1 MSEFKGTP
9 HNTAKAGD
17 FAKTV
22 LMPGDP
28 LRAKYIAEN
37 FLEDAKQVN
46 NIRGMLAYTG
56 TYKGKP
62 VSVMG
67 HGMGM
72 PSMGIYCYEL
82 FEFYGVE
89 NIIRIG
95 SAGSKLPNMS
105 VVVASK
111 VYSNSNFAKTGFGY
125 EENFMLP
132 SEKLNADIV
141 KAAEAL
147 GKEVHVGPMSSGDN
161 FYGGN
166 MEERKKFAPAF
177 PEETLAG
184 EMESFALFATARYLG
199 KNAACLVT
207 VTDSTRP
214 DGTKDALPAADRE
227 QALRDMMV
235 VALEAA
241 IAQ

>member
-9 HNTAKAGD
+9 HNTAKLGD

-37 FLEDAKQVN
+37 FLENPRLVN
-46 NIRGMLAYTG
+46 NVRGMLAYTG

-72 PSMGIYCYEL
+72 PSIGIYCYEL
-82 FEFYGVE
+82 YHFYGVE

-95 SAGSKLPNMS
+95 SSGSSLPAMS
-105 VVVASK
+105 VVVANK
-111 VYSNSNFAKTGFGY
+111 TYSDSSFAKTGFGY
-125 EENFMLP
+125 EENVMYP
-132 SEKLNADIV
+132 NADLTQSIV
-141 KAAEAL
+141 DTAKAL
-147 GKEVHVGPMSSGDN
+147 GKEVYLGPVGCGDN
-161 FYGGN
+161 FYG
-166 MEERKKFAPAF
+166 APDVPRTEF
-177 PEETLAG
+177 PEKSIAG

-199 KNAACLVT
+199 KKAACLVT
-207 VTDSTRP
+207 VSDSFGG
-214 DGTKDALPAADRE
+214 DDSEKVIISAEDRE
-227 QALRDMMV
+227 QALREMMII
-235 VALEAA
+235 ALETA

>member
-1 MSEFKGTP
+1 MSEFNGTP
-9 HNTAKAGD
+9 HNTAKVGD

-37 FLEDAKQVN
+37 FLENPRLVN
-46 NIRGMLAYTG
+46 NVRGMLAYTG
-56 TYKGKP
+56 TYKGVP

-72 PSMGIYCYEL
+72 ASMGIYCYEL
-82 FEFYGVE
+82 YHFYGVE

-95 SAGSKLPNMS
+95 SAGSKLPNFS
-105 VVVASK
+105 VVVSSK
-111 VYSNSNFAKTGFGY
+111 TYSNGSFAKTGFGY

-132 SEKLNADIV
+132 SEELNADLI
-141 KAAEAL
+141 KAAKDL

-161 FYGGN
+161 FYGDP
-166 MEERKKFAPAF
+166 EVKKNNASF
-177 PEETLAG
+177 PEATLAG

-199 KNAACLVT
+199 KKAACLVT
-207 VTDSTRP
+207 VTDSTGP
-214 DGTKDALPAADRE
+214 DGVKIALPAADRE

-241 IAQ
+241 IVQ